1 MRQLVWRKSS
11 YSSDQGGACIEV
23 ANLDSGRAVRDSKN
37 PTEMVLQLSTAQW
50 SAFTTAIRCGK
61 FD

>member
-11 YSSDQGGACIEV
+11 YSSDQGGACVQV
-23 ANLDSGRAVRDSKN
+23 ADLPGHHAVRDSKN
-37 PTEMVLQLSTAQW
+37 PTGTVLQLSTAAW
-50 SAFTTAIRCGK
+50 SVFTTAVRGGE